1 MTSGFL
7 IVFNHLL
14 YFFFNTRDLGSNKN
28 QSLHYLFHSNN
39 QQFTYVYKIQ
49 KTNVQTTFDTYN
61 VIKRGETAKFQLD
74 YNITLSNQLYYTIY
88 LFQNN
93 IAFFPQI
100 FKGRFLCLLSS
111 RSDNSPKTL
120 PRLFPA
126 NESPS
131 HSSCSSNQYI
141 MATSSYMSFLFS
153 NTLTMLFKHSTM
165 VFTHTQL
172 NGNLSGNSY
181 LFTQLIPEL
190 PIFVSH
196 RSALLPPK

>member
-1 MTSGFL
+1 M
-7 IVFNHLL
+7 
-14 YFFFNTRDLGSNKN
+14 
-28 QSLHYLFHSNN
+28 
-39 QQFTYVYKIQ
+39 
-49 KTNVQTTFDTYN
+49 
-61 VIKRGETAKFQLD
+61 D

-93 IAFFPQI
+93 RAFFPQI
-100 FKGRFLCLLSS
+100 VKGRFLCLLSS

-131 HSSCSSNQYI
+131 HFSCSSNQYI

-153 NTLTMLFKHSTM
+153 NTLTMLFKHSTV
-165 VFTHTQL
+165 VFTHIQL

-196 RSALLPPK
+196 RSALLPPKWQTRVSHELLCYQRQHAGPIRVPHLQHLPHLVREKTDL